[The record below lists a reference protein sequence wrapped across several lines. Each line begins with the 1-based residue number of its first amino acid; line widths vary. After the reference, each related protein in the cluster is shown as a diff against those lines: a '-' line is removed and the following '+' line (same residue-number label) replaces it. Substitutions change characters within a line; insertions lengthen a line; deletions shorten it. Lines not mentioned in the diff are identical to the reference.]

1 MLELLIFLFYLFLC
15 YLFSLCFVFVFF
27 FFVLSLAGVHLT
39 GGGGGVFISHLVFF
53 IGRSGS
59 GFFFANLRFSV
70 VFFLSFLYLPSR

>member
-27 FFVLSLAGVHLT
+27 FFVLSLAGALNR
-39 GGGGGVFISHLVFF
+39 GGGFFLSHLVLF